1 MLTVFDIQRGSYH
14 DGPGIRTVVF
24 LKGCPLRCGW
34 CQNPESHSANTQMMF
49 SANKC
54 IHCKLCVADCPSGI
68 ASPHACMLAYNA
80 ATCAGCAE
88 CVERCCTGAL
98 KLVGSE
104 REELELAR
112 ELLVDKAIFDL
123 SDGGVTLSGG
133 EPLMQYKGCAALLRE
148 LKREGVNTA
157 LETCGHAK
165 YETLEALLPHLDY
178 VLYDVKLLDPRL
190 HEEHCGAD
198 NGQIIENL
206 RRLGK
211 TDVDLWVRTP
221 IIPGVNDNL
230 EFIDE
235 LGNLLSD
242 LPNLR
247 VVSLLPFHHLGK
259 NKYAALGK
267 EYSCGSMR
275 SPYSERM
282 DLFRKRMSEMGLP
295 VEGFHTI

>member
-34 CQNPESHSANTQMMF
+34 CQNPESHSTNTQMMF

-68 ASPHACMLAYNA
+68 ASPRACMPAFNE
-80 ATCAGCAE
+80 ATCAGCGE

-98 KLVGSE
+98 KLVGRE
-104 REELELAR
+104 REVSELAR
-112 ELLVDKAIFDL
+112 ELLVDKAVFDL
-123 SDGGVTLSGG
+123 SGGGVTLSGG

-165 YETLEALLPHLDY
+165 YEALEALLPHLDY
-178 VLYDVKLLDPRL
+178 ILYDVKLLDSRL
-190 HEEHCGAD
+190 HEEHCGAG
-198 NGQIIENL
+198 NGRIIENL
-206 RRLGK
+206 RRLGREN
-211 TDVDLWVRTP
+211 VDLWVRSP
-221 IIPGVNDNL
+221 IISGVNDNI

-235 LGNLLSD
+235 LGDLLSG

-247 VVSLLPFHHLGK
+247 DISLLQFHQLGK

-267 EYSCGSMR
+267 EYSCESKR
-275 SPYSERM
+275 SPSSESM
-282 DLFRKRMSEMGLP
+282 DLFRKRMSEKGLP
-295 VEGFHTI
+295 AGGFPAV